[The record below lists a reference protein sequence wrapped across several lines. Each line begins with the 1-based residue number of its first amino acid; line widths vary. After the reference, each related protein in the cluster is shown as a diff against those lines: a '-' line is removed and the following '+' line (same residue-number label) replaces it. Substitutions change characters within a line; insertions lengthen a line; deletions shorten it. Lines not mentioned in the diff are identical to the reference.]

1 MAAGKIN
8 LQKASGGVTAIIG
21 VDGVNNTEV
30 VLPESGTLVN
40 KEYVD
45 LKVALTDFTGANQS
59 LTSSGYQKL
68 PSGLIIQWGEYTA
81 TMVHT
86 QTYTVAFPIAFPN
99 NCLQVN
105 TSVSNTVSTGVSV
118 VALPITAKTSSNFTL
133 QYGAATGGS
142 YNTTIRYI
150 AIGY

>member
-8 LQKASGGVTAIIG
+8 LQKASGGITAITGI
-21 VDGVNNTEV
+21 DGASNTEV
-30 VLPESGTLVN
+30 VLPESGTLVT
-40 KEYVD
+40 KDYAD
-45 LKVALTDFTGANQS
+45 LKVALTAFTGTNQS
-59 LTSSGYQKL
+59 LTGSGYQKL
-68 PSGLIIQWGEYTA
+68 PGGLIIQWGEYTA
-81 TMVHT
+81 TMTHG

-105 TSVSNTVSTGVSV
+105 TSVSNTVSAAVTAISS
-118 VALPITAKTSSNFTL
+118 PITAKTSSNFTF
-133 QYGAATGGS
+133 QYGAVNGVS